1 MQSFFTDYLDLLQDC
16 HDKILQALD
25 GLPAEAL
32 DWSPGPEMNSISVLV
47 THLTGAE
54 RFWIGDVANQDSS
67 NRNRAAEFQV
77 HDVGLENL
85 KKRLDDSLAYT
96 RNAAENSRL
105 QELEVKRVTPDGR
118 EHTVTW
124 ALLHAL
130 EHSMLHLGQIQL
142 TRQLWEQKQQ
152 EQGK

>member
-1 MQSFFTDYLDLLQDC
+1 M
-16 HDKILQALD
+16 
-25 GLPAEAL
+25 
-32 DWSPGPEMNSISVLV
+32 
-47 THLTGAE
+47 
-54 RFWIGDVANQDSS
+54 
-67 NRNRAAEFQV
+67 
-77 HDVGLENL
+77 GLENL

-118 EHTVTW
+118 ERTVTW
-124 ALLHAL
+124 SLLHAL